1 MEVMN
6 QFLTQAEDI
15 SAYKLKIFKG
25 GKNEN

>member
-6 QFLTQAEDI
+6 QFLTQAEDV
-15 SAYKLKIFKG
+15 SVYKLKIFKG